1 MDVLRFECPHE
12 TGDYDFRLTVS
23 TATIEYAWER
33 FERRVKDRSKSY
45 CEYKSEREG
54 KLSLLCPWKRE
65 EELQTLNPD
74 VLQTEWYEK
83 QPVLFETCEYQ
94 FAVEFNHLH
103 DTSDGKHLPK
113 VKHRMKSVGE
123 GFKFYPNGRHSGIL
137 VGSIDFLNSPGKFS
151 FSFEYRDEEN
161 HVATEQIEMYVAS
174 PKLDTKNDLQQ
185 ITELINQ
192 EYENYVFD
200 YLTLTFSSFSLVRA
214 ERNNNIIWLSIFKNV
229 VDEYFRSVRFVMS
242 RPNNK
247 PVRKIYYSRPERI
260 RRWSPQQE
268 ERYRDLGKD
277 AEMHFFRYEQTENTV
292 NTRENRFVKY
302 SLHVLGKKFRE
313 VFAEVS
319 SLYKD
324 MDKEERKSLQNYN
337 KVFRQLETSSFFSKV
352 GEFEG
357 FRQESAILQQRSGYS
372 QVYKAWLMLKSSLE
386 LVDGKTD
393 IGMKKIWE
401 LYEIWCFL
409 VMKRLIAKVL
419 GLDLNDA
426 EHIHE
431 NKSEMLNTMLR
442 SEMSHSVDFHNPI
455 NGDIVRLEYQH
466 TYNRSSKEFKTTTTE
481 QRPDIVVTITKPD
494 GFVLTYLYDA
504 KYRVQDDKNDG
515 ELDEGADIDIAD
527 YPLPDAINQM
537 HRYRD
542 AIYYAMK
549 EDERPRG
556 KEIIGGYILFPGRTE
571 GDAVENR
578 YFYKSIKQVNIGAF
592 PLLPAD
598 KDRKDDIVLCDLL
611 ERHLKE
617 ILLDDTAYEQIKD
630 SIPQKGLTYNRD
642 AAYNNWRARYY
653 LERYP
658 EADILIGSYH
668 DEAHLEWI
676 KQQGLYNI
684 RLGSMRDGALPREE
698 LDKYNVRFLLLYKEG
713 DEYLNEYLVYKINGT
728 KEMRPSDM
736 VKSSYP
742 KAPKYSYEC
751 YIIDEEIDIGEYDV
765 FRITS
770 KARTDKTYKEFSP
783 IFLKGSK
790 MMEYRKG

>member
-12 TGDYDFRLTVS
+12 TGNYDFRLTIS

-33 FERRVKDRSKSY
+33 FERRVKDRSLSY
-45 CEYKSEREG
+45 CEYRSLREG
-54 KLSLLCPWKRE
+54 KLSLLYPKKWADG
-65 EELQTLNPD
+65 LQEQNPE
-74 VLQTEWYEK
+74 VFQTEWREK
-83 QPVLFETCEYQ
+83 HPVLFETCEYQ
-94 FAVEFNHLH
+94 FAVEFNHLY
-103 DTSDGKHLPK
+103 DTSNTKFQPK
-113 VKHRMKSVGE
+113 VKHRLKSLGE
-123 GFKFYPNGRHSGIL
+123 GFKFYPNGKHSGIL

-151 FSFEYRDEEN
+151 FAFEYRNEEN
-161 HVATEQIEMYVAS
+161 HVTTEQLEMYVAS
-174 PKLDTKNDLQQ
+174 PKLDTKSDLQQ
-185 ITELINQ
+185 ITALINQ

-200 YLTLTFSSFSLVRA
+200 YLTLTFSSFSLVRT

-229 VDEYFRSVRFVMS
+229 VDEYFRSVRFIMS

-247 PVRKIYYSRPERI
+247 PIRKTYYSRPERI

-277 AEMHFFRYEQTENTV
+277 AEMHFFRNERIENTI

-319 SLYKD
+319 SIYKD
-324 MDKEERKSLQNYN
+324 MDYDERKALQGYN
-337 KVFRQLETSSFFSKV
+337 KLFRQLETASFFSKV

-357 FRQESAILQQRSGYS
+357 FRQESAILQQRNGYS
-372 QVYKAWLMLKSSLE
+372 QIYKAWLMLKNSLE

-419 GLDLNDA
+419 GIDLNDTDN
-426 EHIHE
+426 IHE
-431 NKSEMLNTMLR
+431 NKSEMLNTMLK
-442 SEMSHSVDFHNPI
+442 SEMSHSVEFINSS
-455 NGDIVRLEYQH
+455 NGDVVRLEYQH

-481 QRPDIVVTITKPD
+481 QRPDIVVTIKKPD

-515 ELDEGADIDIAD
+515 ELDEGVDIDLAD

-542 AIYYAMK
+542 AIYYAIK

-571 GDAVENR
+571 GNSIENR

-598 KDRKDDIVLCDLL
+598 ENHKEDIVTCNLL
-611 ERHLKE
+611 EKHLEE
-617 ILLDDTAYEQIKD
+617 ILLDNTAYEQIKN
-630 SIPQKGLTYNRD
+630 SIPQKGLQYSLKPNKEESLVLVGYAKPKDKDIILKNAIYYTRAEFEPGSLRLRPGFEWTKYLLIHD
-642 AAYNNWRARYY
+642 AQNIERKLY
-653 LERYP
+653 LLTEKGPRIVSKQALVDMGFNP
-658 EADILIGSYH
+658 SHGEFFFVFDIVDTEHPILIEPSL
-668 DEAHLEWI
+668 HLPNI
-676 KQQGLYNI
+676 KAKYEPYFLT
-684 RLGSMRDGALPREE
+684 LKE
-698 LDKYNVRFLLLYKEG
+698 LMKL
-713 DEYLNEYLVYKINGT
+713 
-728 KEMRPSDM
+728 
-736 VKSSYP
+736 
-742 KAPKYSYEC
+742 
-751 YIIDEEIDIGEYDV
+751 
-765 FRITS
+765 
-770 KARTDKTYKEFSP
+770 
-783 IFLKGSK
+783 
-790 MMEYRKG
+790 

>member
-12 TGDYDFRLTVS
+12 TGNYDFRLTIS

-33 FERRVKDRSKSY
+33 FERRVKDRSLSY
-45 CEYKSEREG
+45 CEYRSLREG
-54 KLSLLCPWKRE
+54 KLSLLYPKKWADG
-65 EELQTLNPD
+65 LQEQNPE
-74 VLQTEWYEK
+74 VFQTEWREK
-83 QPVLFETCEYQ
+83 HPVLFETCEYQ
-94 FAVEFNHLH
+94 FAVEFNHLY
-103 DTSDGKHLPK
+103 DTSNTKFQPK
-113 VKHRMKSVGE
+113 VKHRLKSLGE
-123 GFKFYPNGRHSGIL
+123 GFKFYPNGKHSGIL

-151 FSFEYRDEEN
+151 FAFEYRNEEN
-161 HVATEQIEMYVAS
+161 HVTTEQLEMYVAS
-174 PKLDTKNDLQQ
+174 PKLDTKSDLQQ
-185 ITELINQ
+185 ITALINQ

-200 YLTLTFSSFSLVRA
+200 YLTLTFSSFSLVRTV
-214 ERNNNIIWLSIFKNV
+214 RNNNIIWLSIFKNV
-229 VDEYFRSVRFVMS
+229 VDEYFRSVRFIMS

-247 PVRKIYYSRPERI
+247 PIRKTYYSRPERI

-277 AEMHFFRYEQTENTV
+277 AEMHFFRNERIENTI

-319 SLYKD
+319 SIYKD
-324 MDKEERKSLQNYN
+324 MDYDERKALQGYN
-337 KVFRQLETSSFFSKV
+337 KLFRQLETASFFSKV

-357 FRQESAILQQRSGYS
+357 FRQESAILQQRNGYS
-372 QVYKAWLMLKSSLE
+372 QIYKAWLMLKNSLE

-419 GLDLNDA
+419 GIDLNDTDN
-426 EHIHE
+426 IHE
-431 NKSEMLNTMLR
+431 NKSEMLNTMLK
-442 SEMSHSVDFHNPI
+442 SEMSHSVEFINSS
-455 NGDIVRLEYQH
+455 NGDVVRLEYQH

-481 QRPDIVVTITKPD
+481 QRPDIVVTIKKPD

-515 ELDEGADIDIAD
+515 ELDEGVDIDLAD

-542 AIYYAMK
+542 AIYYAIK

-571 GDAVENR
+571 GNSIENR

-598 KDRKDDIVLCDLL
+598 ENHKEDIVTCNLL
-611 ERHLKE
+611 EKHLEE
-617 ILLDDTAYEQIKD
+617 ILLDNTAYEQIKN
-630 SIPQKGLTYNRD
+630 SIPQKGLQYSLRPNKEESLVLVGYAKPKDKDIILKNAIYYTRAEFEPGSLRLRPGFEWTKYLLIHD
-642 AAYNNWRARYY
+642 AQNIERKLY
-653 LERYP
+653 LLTEKGPRIVSKQALVDMGFNP
-658 EADILIGSYH
+658 SHGEFFFVFDIVDTEHPILIEPSL
-668 DEAHLEWI
+668 HLPNI
-676 KQQGLYNI
+676 KAKYEPYFLT
-684 RLGSMRDGALPREE
+684 LKE
-698 LDKYNVRFLLLYKEG
+698 LMKL
-713 DEYLNEYLVYKINGT
+713 
-728 KEMRPSDM
+728 
-736 VKSSYP
+736 
-742 KAPKYSYEC
+742 
-751 YIIDEEIDIGEYDV
+751 
-765 FRITS
+765 
-770 KARTDKTYKEFSP
+770 
-783 IFLKGSK
+783 
-790 MMEYRKG
+790 

>member
-12 TGDYDFRLTVS
+12 SGNYDFRLTIS

-33 FERRVKDRSKSY
+33 FERRVKDRSLNY
-45 CEYKSEREG
+45 CEYKSLREG
-54 KLSLLCPWKRE
+54 KLSLLYPRKLADG
-65 EELQTLNPD
+65 LQEQNPE
-74 VLQTEWYEK
+74 VLQTEWREK
-83 QPVLFETCEYQ
+83 HPVLFETCEYQ
-94 FAVEFNHLH
+94 FAVEFNHLY
-103 DTSDGKHLPK
+103 DTSNGKLQPK
-113 VKHRMKSVGE
+113 VKHRLKSVGE
-123 GFKFYPNGRHSGIL
+123 GFKFYPYGRHSGIL

-151 FSFEYRDEEN
+151 FAFEYRDEDN
-161 HVATEQIEMYVAS
+161 HMATEQIEMYVAS
-174 PKLDTKNDLQQ
+174 PKLDTKNDLRQ

-229 VDEYFRSVRFVMS
+229 VDEYFRSVRFIMS

-247 PVRKIYYSRPERI
+247 PVRKIYYSRPDRI

-277 AEMHFFRYEQTENTV
+277 AEMHFFRYEQTENTI

-319 SLYKD
+319 SIYKD
-324 MDKEERKSLQNYN
+324 MDKEERETLQGYN
-337 KVFRQLETSSFFSKV
+337 KLFRQLETASFFSKV

-372 QVYKAWLMLKSSLE
+372 QIYKAWLMLKNSLE

-419 GLDLNDA
+419 GLDLNDT

-431 NKSEMLNTMLR
+431 NKSEMLNTMLK
-442 SEMSHSVDFHNPI
+442 SEMSHSVEFINST
-455 NGDIVRLEYQH
+455 NGDVIRLEYQH

-481 QRPDIVVTITKPD
+481 QRPDIVVTIKKPN

-515 ELDEGADIDIAD
+515 ELDEGVDIDLAD

-578 YFYKSIKQVNIGAF
+578 YFYKSIKKVNIGAF

-598 KDRKDDIVLCDLL
+598 EEHKEDIVMCNLL
-611 ERHLKE
+611 EKHLEE
-617 ILLDDTAYEQIKD
+617 ILLDNTAYEQIKN
-630 SIPQKGLTYNRD
+630 SIPQKGLRYQESGIGNGVALIMMEKYEDKVKWFINGRVAVPVKLTESGMALIENQANISYVLFHTRKKSENKHLFRLVSIVRILSKDD
-642 AAYNNWRARYY
+642 ARANGYY
-653 LERYP
+653 LVQSTAKRYICVEIDLSKELDSSELNPSLENVPYDAKTERYDSQYSTI
-658 EADILIGSYH
+658 DIL
-668 DEAHLEWI
+668 
-676 KQQGLYNI
+676 KQ
-684 RLGSMRDGALPREE
+684 
-698 LDKYNVRFLLLYKEG
+698 DKSNV
-713 DEYLNEYLVYKINGT
+713 
-728 KEMRPSDM
+728 S
-736 VKSSYP
+736 
-742 KAPKYSYEC
+742 
-751 YIIDEEIDIGEYDV
+751 
-765 FRITS
+765 
-770 KARTDKTYKEFSP
+770 
-783 IFLKGSK
+783 
-790 MMEYRKG
+790 

>member
-12 TGDYDFRLTVS
+12 TGNYDFRLTIS

-33 FERRVKDRSKSY
+33 FERRVKDRSLSY
-45 CEYKSEREG
+45 CEYRSLREG
-54 KLSLLCPWKRE
+54 KLSLLYPKKWADG
-65 EELQTLNPD
+65 LQEQNPE
-74 VLQTEWYEK
+74 VFQTEWREK
-83 QPVLFETCEYQ
+83 HPVLFETCEYQ
-94 FAVEFNHLH
+94 FAVEFNHLY
-103 DTSDGKHLPK
+103 DTSNTKFQPK
-113 VKHRMKSVGE
+113 VKHRLKSLGE
-123 GFKFYPNGRHSGIL
+123 GFKFYPNGKHSGIL

-151 FSFEYRDEEN
+151 FAFEYRNEEN
-161 HVATEQIEMYVAS
+161 HVTTEQLEMYVAS
-174 PKLDTKNDLQQ
+174 PKLDTKSDLQQ
-185 ITELINQ
+185 ITALINQ

-200 YLTLTFSSFSLVRA
+200 YLTLTFSSFSLVRT

-229 VDEYFRSVRFVMS
+229 VDEYFRSVRFIMS

-247 PVRKIYYSRPERI
+247 PIRKTYYSRPERI

-277 AEMHFFRYEQTENTV
+277 AEMHFFRNERIENTI

-319 SLYKD
+319 SIYKD
-324 MDKEERKSLQNYN
+324 MDYDERKALQGYN
-337 KVFRQLETSSFFSKV
+337 KLFRQLETASFFSKV

-357 FRQESAILQQRSGYS
+357 FRQESAIWQQRNGYS
-372 QVYKAWLMLKSSLE
+372 QIYKAWLMLKNSLE

-419 GLDLNDA
+419 GIDLNDTDN
-426 EHIHE
+426 IHE
-431 NKSEMLNTMLR
+431 NKSEMLNTMLK
-442 SEMSHSVDFHNPI
+442 SEMSHSVEFINSS
-455 NGDIVRLEYQH
+455 NGDVVRLEYQH

-481 QRPDIVVTITKPD
+481 QRPDIVVTIKKPD
-494 GFVLTYLYDA
+494 GFILTYLYDA

-515 ELDEGADIDIAD
+515 ELDEGVDIDLAD

-542 AIYYAMK
+542 AIYYAIK

-571 GDAVENR
+571 GNSIENR

-598 KDRKDDIVLCDLL
+598 ENHKEDIVTCNLL
-611 ERHLKE
+611 EKHLEE
-617 ILLDDTAYEQIKD
+617 ILLDNTAYEQIKN
-630 SIPQKGLTYNRD
+630 SIPQKGLQYSLRPNKEESLVLVGYAKPKDKDIILKNAIYYTRAEFEPGSLRLRPGFEWTKYLLIHD
-642 AAYNNWRARYY
+642 AQNIERKLY
-653 LERYP
+653 LLTEKGPRIVSKQALVDMGFNP
-658 EADILIGSYH
+658 SHGEFFFVFDIVDTEHPILIEPSL
-668 DEAHLEWI
+668 HLPNI
-676 KQQGLYNI
+676 KAKYEPYFLT
-684 RLGSMRDGALPREE
+684 LKE
-698 LDKYNVRFLLLYKEG
+698 LMKL
-713 DEYLNEYLVYKINGT
+713 
-728 KEMRPSDM
+728 
-736 VKSSYP
+736 
-742 KAPKYSYEC
+742 
-751 YIIDEEIDIGEYDV
+751 
-765 FRITS
+765 
-770 KARTDKTYKEFSP
+770 
-783 IFLKGSK
+783 
-790 MMEYRKG
+790 

>member
-12 TGDYDFRLTVS
+12 TGNYDFRLTIS

-33 FERRVKDRSKSY
+33 FERRVKDRSLSY
-45 CEYKSEREG
+45 CEYRSLREG
-54 KLSLLCPWKRE
+54 KLSLLYPKKWADG
-65 EELQTLNPD
+65 LQEQNPE
-74 VLQTEWYEK
+74 VFQTEWREK
-83 QPVLFETCEYQ
+83 HPVLFETCEYQ
-94 FAVEFNHLH
+94 FAVEFNHLY
-103 DTSDGKHLPK
+103 DTSNTKFQPK
-113 VKHRMKSVGE
+113 VKHRLKSLGE
-123 GFKFYPNGRHSGIL
+123 GFKFYPNGKHSGIL

-151 FSFEYRDEEN
+151 FAFEYRNEEN
-161 HVATEQIEMYVAS
+161 HVTTEQLEMYVAS
-174 PKLDTKNDLQQ
+174 PKLDTKSDLQQ
-185 ITELINQ
+185 ITALINQ

-200 YLTLTFSSFSLVRA
+200 YLTLTFSSFSLVRTV
-214 ERNNNIIWLSIFKNV
+214 RNNNIIWLSIFKNV
-229 VDEYFRSVRFVMS
+229 VDEYFRSVRFIMS

-247 PVRKIYYSRPERI
+247 PIRKTYYSRPERI

-277 AEMHFFRYEQTENTV
+277 AEIHFFRNERIENTI

-319 SLYKD
+319 SIYKD
-324 MDKEERKSLQNYN
+324 MDYDERKALQGYN
-337 KVFRQLETSSFFSKV
+337 KLFRQLETASFFSKV

-357 FRQESAILQQRSGYS
+357 FRQESAILQQRNGYS
-372 QVYKAWLMLKSSLE
+372 QIYKAWLMLKNSLE

-419 GLDLNDA
+419 GIDLNDTDN
-426 EHIHE
+426 IHE
-431 NKSEMLNTMLR
+431 NKSEMLNTMLK
-442 SEMSHSVDFHNPI
+442 SEMSHSVEFINSS
-455 NGDIVRLEYQH
+455 NGDVVRLEYQH

-481 QRPDIVVTITKPD
+481 QRPDIVVTIKKPD

-515 ELDEGADIDIAD
+515 ELDEGVDIDLAD

-542 AIYYAMK
+542 AIYYAIK

-571 GDAVENR
+571 GNSIENR

-598 KDRKDDIVLCDLL
+598 ENHKEDIVTCNLL
-611 ERHLKE
+611 EKHLEE
-617 ILLDDTAYEQIKD
+617 ILLDNTAYEQIKN
-630 SIPQKGLTYNRD
+630 SIPQKGLQYSLRPNKEESLVLVGYAKPKDKDIILKNAIYYTRAEFEPGSLRLRPGFEWTKYLLIHD
-642 AAYNNWRARYY
+642 AQNIERKLY
-653 LERYP
+653 LLTEKGPRIVSKQTLVDMGFNP
-658 EADILIGSYH
+658 SHGEFFFVFDIVDTEHPILIEPSL
-668 DEAHLEWI
+668 HLPNI
-676 KQQGLYNI
+676 KAKYEPYFLT
-684 RLGSMRDGALPREE
+684 LKE
-698 LDKYNVRFLLLYKEG
+698 LMKL
-713 DEYLNEYLVYKINGT
+713 
-728 KEMRPSDM
+728 
-736 VKSSYP
+736 
-742 KAPKYSYEC
+742 
-751 YIIDEEIDIGEYDV
+751 
-765 FRITS
+765 
-770 KARTDKTYKEFSP
+770 
-783 IFLKGSK
+783 
-790 MMEYRKG
+790 